1 MINIEEVSG
10 NQILN
15 EEKEYLESLY
25 DIIQRHINGS
35 QLDHTKTVLGAIQ
48 VQLEN
53 YIHMIEL
60 GTRVNNSWQYDT
72 EVHKLTPRK
81 KSTRPSIKEVTT
93 AELPLSLRRDMI
105 TKYEPIPIGDVVYDS
120 GDAFTPVQEVV
131 VTKDNQNLI
140 TMFWN
145 ALYFEDYD
153 AATRKHSMCTEDYDF
168 YKLATEFLENI

>member
-1 MINIEEVSG
+1 MINVEEVSG

-35 QLDHTKTVLGAIQ
+35 QLDHTKTVLGSIQ

-53 YIHMIEL
+53 YIHMLEL
-60 GTRVNNSWQYDT
+60 GARVNNTWQYDT
-72 EVHKLTPRK
+72 EVHKLTPKK

-93 AELPLSLRRDMI
+93 VELPLSLRRDMN
-105 TKYEPIPIGDVVYDS
+105 S

-145 ALYFEDYD
+145 ALYFEDY
-153 AATRKHSMCTEDYDF
+153 AAAARKHSMCTEDYDLHR
-168 YKLATEFLENI
+168 LATEYLENI